1 MVWINAM
8 ETVLLAL
15 YFVLMATTESVEKP
29 EEIEETVIEETSEV
43 ETWYGKDYAVFDR
56 TLSLFSATPV
66 RSRTFQ
72 MVINHRTNQAFTEDA
87 FQSFLG
93 FDGGGLRVGLGLRYG
108 IFDFLD
114 VGMYRLNSNP
124 GQDVYEFDLRGQ
136 FLNEKKHHI
145 NMALRS
151 GVTWFSQK
159 NVQDAVGGFAQLLAS
174 KLLWHRLQ
182 LTGGLLYHS
191 NSTGD
196 GIFNGKRKITS
207 DFDWSMAAS
216 GGFEIRLTD
225 LVALTWETTVP
236 FAGYRGDM
244 PAMAG
249 GVKLITNRHTFAIV
263 TSNYPLM
270 SSDGVVAG
278 THRDKQ
284 WVIGFNIT
292 REIGI

>member
-1 MVWINAM
+1 MIGTPFFA
-8 ETVLLAL
+8 LCLAL
-15 YFVLMATTESVEKP
+15 TAPSEAEGKTEEI
-29 EEIEETVIEETSEV
+29 EEIEETPIEETSES
-43 ETWYGKDYAVFDR
+43 EGWYGKDYAVYDR
-56 TLSLFSATPV
+56 LLSLYSPTPIRK
-66 RSRTFQ
+66 RSFQ
-72 MVINHRTNQAFTEDA
+72 MVVNHRTNQAFTEDA

-93 FDGGGLRVGLGLRYG
+93 FDSGALRIGLGLRYG

-114 VGMYRLNSNP
+114 VGVYRINANASL
-124 GQDVYEFDLRGQ
+124 GQDVYEFDVRGQ
-136 FLNEKKHHI
+136 FLHEKKHVV

-159 NVQDAVGGFAQLLAS
+159 NAKDAAGGFAQLLAS

-191 NSTGD
+191 SSTGD
-196 GIFNGKRKITS
+196 NSFNGKRKLAS
-207 DFDWSMAAS
+207 DTDWSMAAS

-278 THRDKQ
+278 SNRDKQ